1 MKKIILCSLL
11 FLMMLFATGCGKTT
25 EDDINEYGN
34 PEGTNETVNSND
46 NDKIELYSDN
56 TKMVFQNG
64 TSSLVYYYEGDKI
77 TGYHAYIDY
86 GNAATANYV
95 LSMLD
100 KDESIAKAYTKGRY
114 VVIEYAESEYEN
126 TTTDEIRLLYSYLE
140 EVQKKN

>member
-11 FLMMLFATGCGKTT
+11 FLMMLFATGCGNDTT
-25 EDDINEYGN
+25 TGEDE
-34 PEGTNETVNSND
+34 TNNGGSSSEVESKSD
-46 NDKIELYSDN
+46 DDKIELYSDN

-86 GNAATANYV
+86 ENAATANYV

-100 KDESIAKAYTKGRY
+100 KNESIAKAYTKGRY